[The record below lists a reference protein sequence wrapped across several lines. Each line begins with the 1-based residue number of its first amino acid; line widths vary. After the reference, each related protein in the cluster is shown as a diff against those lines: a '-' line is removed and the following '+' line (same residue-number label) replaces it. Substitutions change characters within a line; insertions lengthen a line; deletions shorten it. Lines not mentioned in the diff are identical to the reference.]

1 MVCLQGT
8 ASTRME
14 TNEIKLGTL
23 IISISGIAAVELAA
37 RMLISRNLLAPLTGV
52 GLARLAEIVLLLTL
66 IKLREKRLSI
76 IGLSS
81 TQIYRG
87 FKSGLIWA
95 ISFGVAAGIVLFI
108 IYLAGINV
116 TTLFRMQ
123 LPSESNRFITFLLAG
138 ALIGPIAEEIFFRG
152 ILYGFFRRWGIPA
165 AVILSTLLFV
175 LSHSHT
181 SGPTIPV
188 TQLIGGILFAVAYE
202 IEKNLLVPIT
212 IHSLGNLAI
221 FTLAFIIM

>member
-1 MVCLQGT
+1 MVCLQGIEI
-8 ASTRME
+8 SWME
-14 TNEIKLGTL
+14 ANKIKINTV
-23 IISISGIAAVELAA
+23 IISILVIAAIEIIVRLV
-37 RMLISRNLLAPLTGV
+37 INQNLVAPLIGV
-52 GLARLAEIVLLLTL
+52 GLARLPEIIFLLTL
-66 IKLREKRLSI
+66 VKISEKGFSV
-76 IGLSS
+76 IGLTSANV
-81 TQIYRG
+81 YKG
-87 FKSGLIWA
+87 FKKGFIWA

-108 IYLAGINV
+108 IYLSGINV

-165 AVILSTLLFV
+165 AVILSTFLFV
-175 LSHSHT
+175 LPHSHT
-181 SGPTIPV
+181 SGPAIPV

-221 FTLAFIIM
+221 FTLALLI

>member
-8 ASTRME
+8 ASTWME
-14 TNEIKLGTL
+14 TNQIKLSTL
-23 IISISGIAAVELAA
+23 IISISGVAAVELAA

-221 FTLAFIIM
+221 FTLALLI